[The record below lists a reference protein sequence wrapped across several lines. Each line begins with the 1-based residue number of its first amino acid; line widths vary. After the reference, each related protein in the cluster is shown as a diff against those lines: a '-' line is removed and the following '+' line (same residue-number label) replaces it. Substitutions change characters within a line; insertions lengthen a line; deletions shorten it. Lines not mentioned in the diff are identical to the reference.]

1 MHLVPQQ
8 LLQKLKEDEEEE
20 ERPAAEL
27 GNLRN
32 TDWVRRCGRAQGLC
46 WAWAGADAVSVS
58 PPRPG
63 CGCS

>member
-1 MHLVPQQ
+1 MPQQ

-32 TDWVRRCGRAQGLC
+32 TDWVRQRGRAWGPCQGRV
-46 WAWAGADAVSVS
+46 GTDTVSVCPS
-58 PPRPG
+58 RPG

>member
-1 MHLVPQQ
+1 MPQQ

-32 TDWVRRCGRAQGLC
+32 TDWVRQRGRERGLC
-46 WAWAGADAVSVS
+46 GDGRVLTPCPCV
-58 PPRPG
+58 PRRPG